1 MAPVGPR
8 KPTNDAGAIC
18 EAVTRPTMRFVPV
31 KSAERQAALLDHK
44 TREFL
49 VRQRTQVINAIRAHL
64 AEFGIVVPQGIH
76 NIDRLLA
83 TTEAAPE
90 AAWPGLTMLADQ
102 LRDTHDRIAAVT
114 ARIEAPQREDPLA
127 RRLASVPGIGV
138 ITASALAATTPNVE
152 VCRSG
157 RDYAAWLGLTPKAHS
172 PGGKERRGGISK
184 ADNRYLRRPL
194 YLGAMAQ

>member
-8 KPTNDAGAIC
+8 KPTNDAEAIC
-18 EAVTRPTMRFVPV
+18 ETVQRPTMRFVPV
-31 KSAERQAALLDHK
+31 KTAERQAALLDHK

-83 TTEAAPE
+83 TTEEAPE

-138 ITASALAATTPNVE
+138 IAAVADSSANANATTRPIDATASAE
-152 VCRSG
+152 
-157 RDYAAWLGLTPKAHS
+157 
-172 PGGKERRGGISK
+172 
-184 ADNRYLRRPL
+184 LRRMTAGCSRSRVQNRSPRSRVS
-194 YLGAMAQ
+194 AQNHAN